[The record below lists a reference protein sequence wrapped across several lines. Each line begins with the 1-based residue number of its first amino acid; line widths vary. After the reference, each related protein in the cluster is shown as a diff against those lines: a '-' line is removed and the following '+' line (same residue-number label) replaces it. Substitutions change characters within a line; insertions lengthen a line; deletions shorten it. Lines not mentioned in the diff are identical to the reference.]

1 VIATASSDEKRAY
14 ARRQGADEAV
24 GYDEIESLSADIVID
39 PVGGDVFTRSL
50 AILKPL
56 GNIVAIGFT
65 AGLWTDPSVQ
75 WLVGRN
81 VGVQGIYLGRLMKLD
96 PPFVRGCAEE
106 LLRMWARGEIEPA
119 VGATF
124 PLAAASDAHA
134 LIEARKHVGK
144 VVLEP

>member
-1 VIATASSDEKRAY
+1 
-14 ARRQGADEAV
+14 
-24 GYDEIESLSADIVID
+24 
-39 PVGGDVFTRSL
+39 
-50 AILKPL
+50 
-56 GNIVAIGFT
+56 
-65 AGLWTDPSVQ
+65 
-75 WLVGRN
+75 
-81 VGVQGIYLGRLMKLD
+81 MKLD